1 MSRKLARICI
11 AKRHGNKTQITFL
24 HVVFLKKIDGFI
36 VSLLGV
42 IILAA
47 LFPSIGTSTEP
58 IDLKKISEYGITII
72 FFFYGV
78 KLSPKKIS
86 EGIANWKMHI
96 VIQLATFILFPLLII
111 LIKPLFSD
119 VHIWL
124 SIFFV
129 AALPSTVSS
138 SVVMV
143 SLAKGNVPGAIF
155 NATISSFGGIF
166 ISPMLLSFFII
177 HSNIGFNSSEIV
189 LKLVFQILVPM
200 IAGILLHAKLKIF
213 AEKQSKKL
221 KILDQ
226 IIVLLIVYT
235 SFCASFKSG
244 IFQTIALSTII
255 YIFIGM
261 GILFAIVF
269 FILRKLSYALN
280 FSYADTITTI
290 FCGSKK
296 SLIHGVVL
304 SKVLFSA
311 SILSGFILVPIMMYH
326 SLQLIIIGFLIPKI
340 NRVIIVKK

>member
-1 MSRKLARICI
+1 MRF
-11 AKRHGNKTQITFL
+11 T
-24 HVVFLKKIDGFI
+24 KKIDGFI
-36 VSLLGV
+36 LSLVCV
-42 IILAA
+42 IIFAW
-47 LFPSIGTSTEP
+47 LFPNIGTNTEI

-78 KLSPKKIS
+78 KLSPEKIR
-86 EGIANWKMHI
+86 EGIHNWKMHI
-96 VIQLATFILFPLLII
+96 VIQLATFVLFPLLII
-111 LIKPLFSD
+111 LTKPFFLNN
-119 VHIWL
+119 HIWL

-155 NATISSFGGIF
+155 NATISSMGGIF
-166 ISPMLLSFFII
+166 ISPILLSFFIVKT
-177 HSNIGFNSSEIV
+177 NIEINSSEIL
-189 LKLVFQILVPM
+189 LKLLFQILVPM
-200 IAGILLHAKLKIF
+200 IIGILFHSRLKIF

-226 IIVLLIVYT
+226 SIVLLIVYT
-235 SFCASFKSG
+235 SFCTSFMSG
-244 IFQTIALSTII
+244 IFNTIALSTII

-261 GILFAIVF
+261 ATLFTIIFIILKKVCS
-269 FILRKLSYALN
+269 LLH

-304 SKVLFSA
+304 SKLLFSN

-326 SLQLIIIGFLIPKI
+326 SLQLIAIGFIIPKI
-340 NRVIIVKK
+340 ELLLNQKKY